1 MSSTLGKEKDSK
13 EKDPKGGPAGKERE
27 KEAKALTGLVKDGGK
42 ETKTKGKDAKEGKK
56 DTSSSTPGVAFSVDN
71 TIKRPNPAPGA
82 RKKSSNAEVIKEL
95 NKCREEN
102 SMRLDLSKR
111 SIHMLPTSI
120 KELTQLAELY
130 LYSNKLQSL
139 PAEVGC
145 LSGLVTLA
153 LSENSLTSLPDS
165 LDSLKKLRMLDL
177 RHNKL
182 REIPPVVYRLT
193 SLTTL
198 YLRFNRITTVEK
210 DIRNLSKLTMLSI
223 RENKIKQ
230 LPAEIGECG
239 GCVKEV
245 QLHQSDVGQWVLTVS
260 LRLITSA
267 HNTSVS
273 YSHTVLDCKSSLVI
287 FRESRAFKIWHA
299 VPTSSLHR
307 CHWNKLNIGYMQIN
321 VMIL

>member
-27 KEAKALTGLVKDGGK
+27 KEAKALAGLVKDGGK

-71 TIKRPNPAPGA
+71 TIKRPNPAPGT

-230 LPAEIGECG
+230 LPAEIGEQ
-239 GCVKEV
+239 KP
-245 QLHQSDVGQWVLTVS
+245 LWDV
-260 LRLITSA
+260 
-267 HNTSVS
+267 VS
-273 YSHTVLDCKSSLVI
+273 YLCVYGIKLGFISIQSARILHT
-287 FRESRAFKIWHA
+287 
-299 VPTSSLHR
+299 
-307 CHWNKLNIGYMQIN
+307 
-321 VMIL
+321 

>member
-1 MSSTLGKEKDSK
+1 MSSTLGKDKDSK
-13 EKDPKGGPAGKERE
+13 EKEPKGPSSGKERE
-27 KEAKALTGLVKDGGK
+27 KEPKGGFSKDGK
-42 ETKTKGKDAKEGKK
+42 ESKTKGKDAKDGKK
-56 DTSSSTPGVAFSVDN
+56 DAGGAPPAVAFSVDN
-71 TIKRPNPAPGA
+71 VIKRPNPAPGT

-111 SIHMLPTSI
+111 SIHLLPSSI
-120 KELTQLAELY
+120 KELTQLTELY

-139 PAEVGC
+139 PSELGC

-165 LDSLKKLRMLDL
+165 LDGLKKLRMLDL

-182 REIPPVVYRLT
+182 REIPPVVYRVA

-198 YLRFNRITTVEK
+198 YLRFNRITTVER

-230 LPAEIGECG
+230 LPAEIGEWA
-239 GCVKEV
+239 
-245 QLHQSDVGQWVLTVS
+245 L
-260 LRLITSA
+260 LRGAAAGPCS
-267 HNTSVS
+267 HSS
-273 YSHTVLDCKSSLVI
+273 SQHSHTAPLCSSAALFI
-287 FRESRAFKIWHA
+287 YFF
-299 VPTSSLHR
+299 
-307 CHWNKLNIGYMQIN
+307 LNADFHCRDG
-321 VMIL
+321 

>member
-1 MSSTLGKEKDSK
+1 MPLGSRAFAMSSTLGKDKDSK
-13 EKDPKGGPAGKERE
+13 EREPKAEGKS
-27 KEAKALTGLVKDGGK
+27 
-42 ETKTKGKDAKEGKK
+42 KTKGKDAKDGKK
-56 DTSSSTPGVAFSVDN
+56 DTSGASPAVAFTLDS
-71 TIKRPNPAPGA
+71 TIKRPNPPPST

-111 SIHMLPTSI
+111 SIHLLPSSI
-120 KELTQLAELY
+120 KELTQLTELY

-165 LDSLKKLRMLDL
+165 LDNLKKLRMLDL

-182 REIPPVVYRLT
+182 REIPAVVYRVT

-210 DIRNLSKLTMLSI
+210 DIKNLSKLTMLSI

-230 LPAEIGECG
+230 LPAEIGE
-239 GCVKEV
+239 
-245 QLHQSDVGQWVLTVS
+245 
-260 LRLITSA
+260 
-267 HNTSVS
+267 
-273 YSHTVLDCKSSLVI
+273 
-287 FRESRAFKIWHA
+287 
-299 VPTSSLHR
+299 
-307 CHWNKLNIGYMQIN
+307 
-321 VMIL
+321 

>member
-1 MSSTLGKEKDSK
+1 M
-13 EKDPKGGPAGKERE
+13 
-27 KEAKALTGLVKDGGK
+27 
-42 ETKTKGKDAKEGKK
+42 
-56 DTSSSTPGVAFSVDN
+56 AFSVDN
-71 TIKRPNPAPGA
+71 TIKRPNPAPGT

-111 SIHMLPTSI
+111 SIHILPSSI
-120 KELTQLAELY
+120 KELTQLTELY

-145 LSGLVTLA
+145 LVNLMTLA

-165 LDSLKKLRMLDL
+165 LDNLKKLRMLDL

-182 REIPPVVYRLT
+182 REIPSVVYRLD

-210 DIRNLSKLTMLSI
+210 DIKNLSKLSMLSI

-230 LPAEIGECG
+230 LPAEIGKRPWFTIICSIYYA
-239 GCVKEV
+239 K
-245 QLHQSDVGQWVLTVS
+245 
-260 LRLITSA
+260 
-267 HNTSVS
+267 
-273 YSHTVLDCKSSLVI
+273 
-287 FRESRAFKIWHA
+287 
-299 VPTSSLHR
+299 
-307 CHWNKLNIGYMQIN
+307 
-321 VMIL
+321 

>member
-27 KEAKALTGLVKDGGK
+27 KEAKALASLVKDGGK

-56 DTSSSTPGVAFSVDN
+56 DTSSSTPGVAFHVDN
-71 TIKRPNPAPGA
+71 TIKRPNPALGT
-82 RKKSSNAEVIKEL
+82 RKKSNAEVIKEL

-193 SLTTL
+193 SLATL
-198 YLRFNRITTVEK
+198 YLRFNRITAVEE

-230 LPAEIGECG
+230 LPAEIGELNQHIKMQYHLFAYHFKHLAG
-239 GCVKEV
+239 
-245 QLHQSDVGQWVLTVS
+245 VL
-260 LRLITSA
+260 
-267 HNTSVS
+267 
-273 YSHTVLDCKSSLVI
+273 
-287 FRESRAFKIWHA
+287 FRMLAII
-299 VPTSSLHR
+299 
-307 CHWNKLNIGYMQIN
+307 CI
-321 VMIL
+321 

>member
-1 MSSTLGKEKDSK
+1 MSSTLGKDKETK
-13 EKDPKGGPAGKERE
+13 EKDPKGGPAG
-27 KEAKALTGLVKDGGK
+27 LVKDGGK
-42 ETKTKGKDAKEGKK
+42 DPKTKGKDAKEGKK

-71 TIKRPNPAPGA
+71 TIKRPNPATGT

-102 SMRLDLSKR
+102 STRLDLSKR
-111 SIHMLPTSI
+111 SIHTLPTSI
-120 KELTQLAELY
+120 KELTQLTELY

-230 LPAEIGECG
+230 LPAEIGEKNG
-239 GCVKEV
+239 NEF
-245 QLHQSDVGQWVLTVS
+245 
-260 LRLITSA
+260 
-267 HNTSVS
+267 
-273 YSHTVLDCKSSLVI
+273 
-287 FRESRAFKIWHA
+287 FR
-299 VPTSSLHR
+299 
-307 CHWNKLNIGYMQIN
+307 
-321 VMIL
+321 